1 MNISDGIGYL
11 RGSLALSQFK
21 NEKYVQEVV
30 LEMNFNLKDFK
41 TFFWNWKY
49 VKKYF
54 RLTNS
59 TLDSQ
64 V

>member
-1 MNISDGIGYL
+1 MNISDGTGYL

-41 TFFWNWKY
+41 TFFEIENMSK
-49 VKKYF
+49 
-54 RLTNS
+54 N
-59 TLDSQ
+59 TLD
-64 V
+64 